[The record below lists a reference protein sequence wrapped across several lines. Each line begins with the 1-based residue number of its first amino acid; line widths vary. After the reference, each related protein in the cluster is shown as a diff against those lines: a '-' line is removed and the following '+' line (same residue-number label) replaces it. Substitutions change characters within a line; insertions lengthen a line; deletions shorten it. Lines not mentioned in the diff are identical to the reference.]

1 MRNKIYN
8 ENQTEINNQNYT
20 EHEIEI
26 MRYER
31 IYGQFKFLDSEL
43 INIIF
48 EILELKFDPLC
59 KKTLYST
66 FSKDTIS
73 QMQIEL
79 IAKFILNEKLYS
91 VE

>member
-1 MRNKIYN
+1 
-8 ENQTEINNQNYT
+8 
-20 EHEIEI
+20 

-48 EILELKFDPLC
+48 EILELEFDPLC